1 MKKLSSKNP
10 VKLFSFNTEI
20 VLIDK
25 IKSLA
30 TKRDVSQGYLV
41 TEIFTT
47 YFELLKELSEV
58 NYEN

>member
-25 IKSLA
+25 IKKLA
-30 TKRDVSQGYLV
+30 RKRDVSQGYLI
-41 TEIFTT
+41 TEI
-47 YFELLKELSEV
+47 LKDHFKSKE
-58 NYEN
+58 